1 MAASV
6 GVFLEIL
13 AGLGFIVI
21 VLAGLLDL
29 FEGAEQ
35 YVASRW
41 HPVASS
47 SPWRDAD
54 GARAGR
60 KRR

>member
-47 SPWRDAD
+47 SP
-54 GARAGR
+54 
-60 KRR
+60 